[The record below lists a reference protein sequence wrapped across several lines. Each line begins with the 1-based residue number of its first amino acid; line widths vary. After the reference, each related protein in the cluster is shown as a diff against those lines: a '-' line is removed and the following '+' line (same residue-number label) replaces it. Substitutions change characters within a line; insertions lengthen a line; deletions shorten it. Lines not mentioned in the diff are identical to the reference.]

1 MSWVVLWLYFVI
13 GELTVLLALSDD
25 EGAAQVQWLAQKG
38 EWVPYIGAIVAIT
51 AWPAAAPL
59 LLMLAKRK

>member
-1 MSWVVLWLYFVI
+1 MSWEFFLLYFVI

-25 EGAAQVQWLAQKG
+25 EGMEQVRWLSQRG
-38 EWVPYIGAIVAIT
+38 EWLPYAGAIVVVT

-59 LLMLAKRK
+59 LVTLAKRK

>member
-1 MSWVVLWLYFVI
+1 MSWIVLCLYFVI

-25 EGAAQVQWLAQKG
+25 EGAAQAQRLAQKG
-38 EWVPYIGAIVAIT
+38 EWIPYIWAVVAVT

-59 LLMLAKRK
+59 LLMLAKKK

>member
-1 MSWVVLWLYFVI
+1 MSWIVLWLYFVM
-13 GELTVLLALSDD
+13 GELTLLFALSHDD
-25 EGAAQVQWLAQKG
+25 GVAQVRWLGQRG
-38 EWVPYIGAIVAIT
+38 EWLPYAGAIVVVA

>member
-1 MSWVVLWLYFVI
+1 MSWVILGLYVVM

-25 EGAAQVQWLAQKG
+25 EGVAQVQWLAQKG
-38 EWVPYIGAIVAIT
+38 EWLPYVGAIVAIT

-59 LLMLAKRK
+59 LLMFPKRK

>member
-1 MSWVVLWLYFVI
+1 MGSVILWLYFVI

-25 EGAAQVQWLAQKG
+25 EGTAQVRWLAQRG
-38 EWVPYIGAIVAIT
+38 EWLPYVGVIVVAT

-59 LLMLAKRK
+59 LLILPKRK